1 MALIMR
7 KNSRTQ
13 KPKVGFIGQGFVGKS
28 YADDFEHRGYPVVR
42 YSLEKQYVGN
52 KNKIKDCEVV
62 FIAVPT
68 PTVPNRKD
76 AGGRHSVRLDSSI
89 LESVISLV
97 GEGRTAVIRSTVLPG
112 TTERIQKEHSLRVIL
127 HAPEFLSEATS
138 PLEASYPLMNIIGIP
153 FDGAVPRERAAF
165 VLTLLPQARYSF
177 LMSSRESELMKYI
190 HNVHGF
196 MRVVFA
202 NVMYDI
208 AEKIG
213 ADWSHLRA
221 AMDADPML
229 SPYYNNPLHK
239 KGRGAGGNC
248 FIKDFAAFRAFYEA
262 VLNGAS
268 VEVLRALEAKNID
281 LLWASNKDIPILE
294 GVYGKGAS
302 PAPKKK
308 SK

>member
-1 MALIMR
+1 MR
-7 KNSRTQ
+7 KMTTTE

-28 YADDFEHRGYPVVR
+28 YADDFEHRDYPVVR
-42 YSLEKQYVGN
+42 YSLEKEYVSN
-52 KNKIKDCEVV
+52 KDKIKTCDVV

-68 PTVPNRKD
+68 PTIPDRGT
-76 AGGRHSVRLDSSI
+76 ASGGSVRLDSSI

-97 GEGRTAVIRSTVLPG
+97 GEGKTAVIRSTVLPG
-112 TTERIQKEHSLRVIL
+112 TTERIQRQHPLRVIL
-127 HAPEFLSEATS
+127 HAPEFLSETTS
-138 PLEASYPLMNIIGIP
+138 PLEAHYPVMNIIGIP

-177 LMSSRESELMKYI
+177 LMSSRESELMKYV

-202 NVMYDI
+202 NVMYDL

-213 ADWSHLRA
+213 ADWSHLRS

-229 SPYYNNPLHK
+229 SPYYNSPLHK

-248 FIKDFAAFRAFYEA
+248 FIKDFAAFRAFYEKECS
-262 VLNGAS
+262 GTS
-268 VEVLRALEAKNID
+268 IDVLRALEAKNID
-281 LLWASNKDIPILE
+281 LLRTTGKDIPLLE
-294 GVYGKGAS
+294 DVYGKKAGS
-302 PAPKKK
+302 SSKK
-308 SK
+308 SRQ